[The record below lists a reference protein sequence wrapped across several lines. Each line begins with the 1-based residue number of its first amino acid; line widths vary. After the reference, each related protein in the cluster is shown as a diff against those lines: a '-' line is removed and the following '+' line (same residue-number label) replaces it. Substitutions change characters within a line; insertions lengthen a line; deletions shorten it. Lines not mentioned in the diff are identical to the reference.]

1 MHRCM
6 SSPVLLQPVL
16 VELVQTGFYIMVWW
30 FPTWRSGQPPTGHT
44 TQPVVLLM
52 EQDNIM
58 AGNVTITIIDMNS
71 NLFFVTLGVTVC
83 HRWMQHSILEP
94 HWCNSGGREVQSP
107 GPSHQNLTLR
117 PKVCETAIKCYRQ
130 DSVLLTGKRCNFSYV
145 FIQKKKHVGYT
156 QGVVEHGHKSS
167 ILNLCE
173 KWQFV
178 HMYTHPINQFPHWFK
193 RKTIQNQ
200 FCYTDIHSSFG
211 TCWFKFSLFLCRY
224 FLLVRLL
231 IETLNKTM

>member
-107 GPSHQNLTLR
+107 GPSHQNLTLHPNVR
-117 PKVCETAIKCYRQ
+117 DTAIKCYLQ
-130 DSVLLTGKRCNFSYV
+130 DSVLLTGKCCNFSYV
-145 FIQKKKHVGYT
+145 FMQKKK
-156 QGVVEHGHKSS
+156 
-167 ILNLCE
+167 
-173 KWQFV
+173 
-178 HMYTHPINQFPHWFK
+178 
-193 RKTIQNQ
+193 
-200 FCYTDIHSSFG
+200 
-211 TCWFKFSLFLCRY
+211 TCWLHTGSCGARTQVFYFKLVWKMTIRAYVHTSYKSISSLFQEKNNTKSVLLHRY
-224 FLLVRLL
+224 SFLFWYLLVQVFPFFV
-231 IETLNKTM
+231 